1 MVIYLSVPELLT
13 AVHGDDMLPEQ
24 LLHGEGLA
32 ALVAQELRD
41 VQVLHHVIFQ
51 PRLRP

>member
-1 MVIYLSVPELLT
+1 MIGCLSVPELL
-13 AVHGDDMLPEQ
+13 AAMHGDDMLPEQ
-24 LLHGEGLA
+24 LLHGERLP

-51 PRLRP
+51 PCLRP